1 MRSNQNKIKIFK
13 NLRKYVLEFIMIF
26 LAVFLGFLADNVR
39 DDFSKNEKEN
49 EYISS
54 LIQDVKIDK
63 RNIKKA
69 IQMNEIRIGKL
80 DTLSSLC
87 YNYNPKA
94 KNDTELYKYF
104 SIVTFRPDFLNP
116 TEIAMLQLKNAGG
129 MSLIKKKE
137 VVREILHYDLQL
149 KELANQ
155 QKYYENYQN
164 NSINLGLRIF
174 SRQPFK
180 ELKSNYKKTGV
191 YDFGLV
197 DFKLIRDDKL
207 LLTEFANLTNMY
219 SGIVNYYNSLLKE
232 TEIQADSLIMNL
244 KKEYNLE

>member
-1 MRSNQNKIKIFK
+1 MRSNQNKMNFLK
-13 NLRKYVLEFIMIF
+13 NMRKYFLEFIMIF
-26 LAVFLGFLADNVR
+26 LAVFLGFFADNVR

-49 EYISS
+49 GYISS

-69 IQMNEIRIGKL
+69 IQMNEMRIGKL

-87 YNYNPKA
+87 YNYSSET
-94 KNDTELYKYF
+94 KNDSELYKYF

-116 TEIAMLQLKNAGG
+116 TEIAMLQLKNDGG
-129 MSLIKKKE
+129 ISLIKKKD
-137 VVREILHYDLQL
+137 VVRDILHYDLQL

-155 QKYYENYQN
+155 QEYYENYQN

-174 SRQPFK
+174 SRQPF
-180 ELKSNYKKTGV
+180 EEIKSNYNKTGR
-191 YDFGLV
+191 YEFGLV

-207 LLTEFANLTNMY
+207 LLTEFANVVNLY
-219 SGIVNYYNSLLKE
+219 SGIVKYYNDLLQE
-232 TEIQADSLIMNL
+232 TEIQADSLIINL
-244 KKEYNLE
+244 KKEYNIE